1 MIRLTFSL
9 IIVVVLSALSSPV
22 AGVTASQDPTASM
35 PIPDAPHRI
44 YLPLVL
50 NGTSSTPPATAT
62 PTATATLSPTE
73 TATPV
78 PTETPTSTPTETP
91 APTLTPTAT
100 ATATSTPLPAS
111 GETVLVPAS
120 TFKMGCDAANNAG
133 YKCFP
138 DEQPLHSVY
147 LDAYRID
154 KTEVTNAR
162 YAECVAAGAC
172 TPPSSLSSATR
183 SSYFGNTAYANYPVI
198 RVSWHQADAYCRWV
212 GKRLPT
218 EAEWEKAA
226 RGANDTRPY
235 PWGQAAPTC
244 TLANGNFGA
253 YCTGD
258 TNAVGSYP
266 AGKSTYGVLD
276 MAGNV
281 HEWLNDWYSETYYTV
296 SPPSNPTGP
305 ETGVYRVLHGGG
317 WYSGPRFVRLS
328 TRSGDNLPTFDDDD
342 VGFRCATAP

>member
-1 MIRLTFSL
+1 
-9 IIVVVLSALSSPV
+9 
-22 AGVTASQDPTASM
+22 
-35 PIPDAPHRI
+35 
-44 YLPLVL
+44 
-50 NGTSSTPPATAT
+50 
-62 PTATATLSPTE
+62 
-73 TATPV
+73 
-78 PTETPTSTPTETP
+78 
-91 APTLTPTAT
+91 
-100 ATATSTPLPAS
+100 
-111 GETVLVPAS
+111 
-120 TFKMGCDAANNAG
+120 MGCDAANNAG

-138 DEQPLHSVY
+138 DEQPLHSVH

-172 TPPSSLSSATR
+172 TAPSDTSSATR
-183 SSYFGNTAYANYPVI
+183 VSYYGNRTYANYPVI
-198 RVSWHQADAYCRWV
+198 WVSWHQADAYCRWV

-226 RGANDTRPY
+226 RGAGDTRPY
-235 PWGQAAPTC
+235 PWGQTAPTC
-244 TLANGNFGA
+244 SLANGSFGA
-253 YCTGD
+253 YCIGD

-266 AGKSTYGVLD
+266 AGKSVYGALD

-281 HEWLNDWYSETYYTV
+281 HEWLNDWYSDTYYTV

-317 WYSGPRFVRLS
+317 WYSGARFVRLS
-328 TRSGDNLPTFDDDD
+328 TRSGDNLPTFDDND